1 MKRLLSFGL
10 IILTLALFFNNAV
23 NWHYHQ
29 LPNGVI
35 VEHAHPYGKS
45 SSSSNSPFEKH
56 HHSDF
61 EYLIL
66 DLVYYSGLV
75 IILAVLSLKIFRKP
89 MVRHRILK
97 PDPVIRSVYSRLP
110 LLRAPPFS

>member
-1 MKRLLSFGL
+1 MKRLLSFVL
-10 IILTLALFFNNAV
+10 IIFTLALFFNNAV

-29 LPNGVI
+29 LPNGIV

-45 SSSSNSPFEKH
+45 SSASSSPFENH

-75 IILAVLSLKIFRKP
+75 ILLAVLAIKIFRKP
-89 MVRHRILK
+89 IARRRLLT
-97 PDPVIRSVYSRLP
+97 PAPVINSFYSRLP
-110 LLRAPPFS
+110 LLRAPPVI